1 MAQFRRQLS
10 PEASKA
16 FSNFQLNRL
25 FKDFKIFDV
34 DGDGS
39 ITEKEIK
46 SVLVKAGDKSSTED
60 IKNMI
65 KEVDIDG
72 NGEIEFP
79 EFVQLMYL
87 LKSKKIKTS
96 KFGNVVKKVT
106 TIKREGGG
114 VHSYTQEEKEGL
126 VDFINNS
133 LAGDQSVAHII
144 PIDPRGDDIFYEV
157 RDGILFAKIIDKYFK
172 GTINMRRI
180 VQKPRLNKFELINN
194 LNLVLQASKKLGI
207 KLVNIGP
214 EDILE
219 KREHLILGLTWQ
231 VVKVSLMKQVSSNP
245 NLDKLK
251 KQLEGQG
258 GRKKI
263 NLSNAPPEE
272 LLKSWFNYQL
282 EKVGCDIRIN
292 NFTTDLKDSK
302 ALTYLLTAID
312 ENNCDLSPLQEQDPL
327 RRAELFLQMADK
339 IGARKFINAKDIVK
353 GNNRLMTAFLAQLFL
368 ANPSMDDSESKR
380 LERELKLKLGKFR
393 SRMKDITGQTNKLK
407 SAINRL
413 QDELDREK
421 RERLEL
427 EKHLKNL
434 QTDLIDQADPNIRG
448 LLLAKLREKRKGGI
462 VDVEKHIDDFLKSI
476 RARFPDQPEY
486 IKTVERTLKKLRPFL
501 IKHPEYAEYIKEI
514 LEPENIIEFDV
525 PWVDDRGKVHKE
537 KGYFVQ
543 HSSALG
549 DYNGAIQFDP
559 ETDLGT
565 LKALGLENALSHPV
579 STLKIGGGKGGSTF
593 DPKNKSGKEKK
604 NFNESFMRELY
615 KKMGKNFE
623 ISKKGKGTGK
633 KELDQLYDMYQKLS
647 AGKGNKWGSSI
658 HPKATGSGIVH
669 ITDQALKANGQSLVN
684 KKVALSGFNDES
696 LNAADT
702 LIEKGAIPITLSDD
716 NGYIQTARGLNLQQ
730 LQRLREALKNGKS
743 LKDFAQ
749 AENGIT
755 YIQSKSPFETI
766 KCDIAMPC
774 NNHGE
779 LTEKEA
785 QNLASNGCIAVTD
798 GFPKASTDNA
808 IKIYNE
814 NGILYSPGIAGAAGG
829 SIIAD
834 LESTQNFSDQPWSK
848 QEVDERL
855 KEAME
860 GVFRNIAETAQT
872 YCDNPK
878 DYNAGAQI
886 SGFQK
891 NCRSHAWKGRKG
903 RRLWRFSRGANA
915 RHNGFN

>member
-1 MAQFRRQLS
+1 
-10 PEASKA
+10 
-16 FSNFQLNRL
+16 
-25 FKDFKIFDV
+25 
-34 DGDGS
+34 
-39 ITEKEIK
+39 
-46 SVLVKAGDKSSTED
+46 
-60 IKNMI
+60 
-65 KEVDIDG
+65 
-72 NGEIEFP
+72 
-79 EFVQLMYL
+79 
-87 LKSKKIKTS
+87 
-96 KFGNVVKKVT
+96 
-106 TIKREGGG
+106 
-114 VHSYTQEEKEGL
+114 
-126 VDFINNS
+126 
-133 LAGDQSVAHII
+133 
-144 PIDPRGDDIFYEV
+144 
-157 RDGILFAKIIDKYFK
+157 
-172 GTINMRRI
+172 
-180 VQKPRLNKFELINN
+180 
-194 LNLVLQASKKLGI
+194 
-207 KLVNIGP
+207 
-214 EDILE
+214 
-219 KREHLILGLTWQ
+219 
-231 VVKVSLMKQVSSNP
+231 
-245 NLDKLK
+245 
-251 KQLEGQG
+251 
-258 GRKKI
+258 
-263 NLSNAPPEE
+263 
-272 LLKSWFNYQL
+272 
-282 EKVGCDIRIN
+282 
-292 NFTTDLKDSK
+292 
-302 ALTYLLTAID
+302 
-312 ENNCDLSPLQEQDPL
+312 
-327 RRAELFLQMADK
+327 
-339 IGARKFINAKDIVK
+339 
-353 GNNRLMTAFLAQLFL
+353 MTAFLAQLFL

-393 SRMKDITGQTNKLK
+393 SRMKDITGQKNKLRL
-407 SAINRL
+407 AINRL

-476 RARFPDQPEY
+476 WARFPDQPEY

-565 LKALGLENALSHPV
+565 LKALGLENALSHLFRQDNGVDDKGQKQVNKELLIQFSNVNGDYSDALHFDPKAYLGLV
-579 STLKIGGGKGGSTF
+579 KALGLDQTMSHGLTTLTLGGAKGGSDF
-593 DPKNKSGKEKK
+593 IPENKSPNEIK
-604 NFNESFMRELY
+604 NFTDSFIKEANKLVGVDIHIPNEDKGTNGELLNDMY
-615 KKMGKNFE
+615 KNFE
-623 ISKKGKGTGK
+623 NLTAGEGK
-633 KELDQLYDMYQKLS
+633 KW
-647 AGKGNKWGSSI
+647 NGSSL
-658 HPKATGSGIVH
+658 HPEAPGVGLIYL
-669 ITDQALKANGQSLVN
+669 TDEMLKANGETLKG
-684 KKVALSGFNDES
+684 KKVALSGCNDTS
-696 LNAADT
+696 LSAA
-702 LIEKGAIPITLSDD
+702 EKLLEMGAIPITLSYD

-749 AENGIT
+749 AENGLT
-755 YIQSKSPFETI
+755 YIQSKSPFKTI

-785 QNLASNGCIAVTD
+785 QNLANNACIAVTD
-798 GFPKASTDNA
+798 GFPKASTDKA

-855 KEAME
+855 KEVIE
-860 GVFRNIAETAQT
+860 GVFRNIAETAQA

-891 NCRSHAWKGRKG
+891 IADLMLGRAEKAEDSGDLAEGLMLGTTDLISGIQSIVQGRLDNLNEEMDKAQLDKDLVRDQKQRELNLMKDRYNDLTMELERAKGDKMESISNAERERMELENAINDPRSELEKAQLEKQQLDKRAS
-903 RRLWRFSRGANA
+903 LANKKLA
-915 RHNGFN
+915 NEYSTLVGELYNQNQRNEELEGLTREKLLELERSTNKF